1 MEIGVL
7 KSIAE
12 NSFGHVLKI
21 GEKDKEG
28 LREITNGYLAPKPFV
43 DFVLLFF

>member
-12 NSFGHVLKI
+12 NSFGYELTI
-21 GEKDKEG
+21 GEKDKVD
-28 LREITNGYLAPKPFV
+28 LRKIT
-43 DFVLLFF
+43 